1 MAANDLASLVVK
13 TELINTGFVGPM
25 RENTRAAQQ
34 FQREMGKSAAAGQA
48 GSKSMSRFGVIT
60 QQAGYQAQDF
70 AVQVAGG
77 QSAMVAM
84 AQQGSQMLGV
94 FGPSGAI
101 AGAILAV
108 GVLVARISGVG
119 ESSEKAAE
127 KTREL
132 TLALRELELAK
143 GGGDSAKLRFSEED
157 ADAAQKAYDKT
168 GAKIL
173 EAKSKLA
180 KLLDRRAQTSDT
192 NVFESYTGSIIATR
206 LEIDKLVA
214 SWKDMAVGLVKSS
227 TDVVNSQN
235 AILDAEK
242 NSAEEWSEKLRK
254 DHGERLNAIE
264 EEDKALVEQF
274 NAKMR
279 AFREEQKAAASSA
292 ADRQKSLDEIEEDI
306 KAQKKLAESIR
317 QVIDPTRKLIEQRK
331 IAQGLADRGYLDQN
345 EVEPYIAKLSEVKEK
360 IDSVTQEMNSMWNS
374 VSDRAGQAFAD
385 MVLTGENAFDQLA
398 DIVARSMLEIVTR
411 MAIINPLLNS
421 LFNFSGTSILPA
433 FFGVGKLAG
442 SASGGNFSAGDVK
455 LVGENGPELF
465 TSDRAGTIHQAGATR
480 GMMRGDKSG
489 GDVFNISYS
498 FAAGVTHR
506 ELAQMIPALINQTK
520 SSILDARARGASA

>member
-94 FGPSGAI
+94 FGPAGAI

-119 ESSEKAAE
+119 ESSKKSAE
-127 KTREL
+127 EVRDL
-132 TLALRELELAK
+132 RDAYRELELAR
-143 GGGDSAKLRFSEED
+143 GGGKEAELTHKKEDLEESVEAYAKAAEEIE
-157 ADAAQKAYDKT
+157 KAK
-168 GAKIL
+168 K
-173 EAKSKLA
+173 
-180 KLLDRRAQTSDT
+180 
-192 NVFESYTGSIIATR
+192 R
-206 LEIDKLVA
+206 LESLK
-214 SWKDMAVGLVKSS
+214 
-227 TDVVNSQN
+227 
-235 AILDAEK
+235 
-242 NSAEEWSEKLRK
+242 
-254 DHGERLNAIE
+254 
-264 EEDKALVEQF
+264 
-274 NAKMR
+274 KMMVDFMQ
-279 AFREEQKAAASSA
+279 AGVS
-292 ADRQKSLDEIEEDI
+292 
-306 KAQKKLAESIR
+306 
-317 QVIDPTRKLIEQRK
+317 
-331 IAQGLADRGYLDQN
+331 DRGYLDQN

-421 LFNFSGTSILPA
+421 LFNFSGTSILTA
-433 FFGVGKLAG
+433 FYGRGAIAG